1 MDRGAAENARQLALF
16 DELPAERAVPVHH
29 LVLAGRT
36 IEYRFGRRRRRT
48 IGIRVD
54 ATGLAVSA
62 PWRTPWREIDAFLR
76 ASERWILARLDE
88 WAGAGKPPRLHGT
101 SGEALPLFGRNVT
114 LDVRAGGRAVTLQ
127 GQRLLIEHPEPQ
139 RLGAVRAQLL
149 KWLKVRALEAL
160 APRAVHYAAR
170 LNLPPPP
177 VAISNARTQWG
188 VCMESGRVRLSWR
201 LVHLEPALADYVV
214 AHEAAHLVELNHS
227 KRFWKLVEA
236 LYPDWRAARKAIE
249 LAGAAL
255 PIL

>member
-1 MDRGAAENARQLALF
+1 MDRSAAENARQLALF
-16 DELPAERAVPVHH
+16 DELPAEGAAPVHH
-29 LVLAGRT
+29 LVLAGRS

-48 IGIRVD
+48 IGIRID

-76 ASERWILARLDE
+76 ASERWIVARLDE
-88 WAGAGKPPRLHGT
+88 WASVARPARFHGT
-101 SGEALPLFGRNVT
+101 NGEVLPLFGEKLT
-114 LDVRAGGRAVTLQ
+114 LEVLAGRRAVTLQ
-127 GQRLLIEHPEPQ
+127 GPRLLLRHPAPL
-139 RLGAVRAQLL
+139 RHGAVREQLL
-149 KWLKVRALEAL
+149 QWLKARALEAL
-160 APRAVHYAAR
+160 VPRAAHYAAR
-170 LNLPPPP
+170 LDLPPPP

-214 AHEAAHLVELNHS
+214 AHETAHLVELNHS

-255 PIL
+255 PII

>member
-1 MDRGAAENARQLALF
+1 MRRLA
-16 DELPAERAVPVHH
+16 
-29 LVLAGRT
+29 LAGR
-36 IEYRFGRRRRRT
+36 IVEYRFERRRRRT

-62 PWRTPWREIDAFLR
+62 PRRTPWREIEKFLR
-76 ASERWILARLDE
+76 SSERWILARLDE
-88 WAGAGKPPRLHGT
+88 WARAGKPARLHGA
-101 SGEALPLFGRNVT
+101 SGETLPLFGRGVT
-114 LDVRAGGRAVTLQ
+114 LQVRAGQNGVVLQ
-127 GQRLLIEHPEPQ
+127 GERLVIEHPEPG
-139 RLGAVRAQLL
+139 RSGAVRELL
-149 KWLKVRALEAL
+149 VRWLKARALEAL
-160 APRAVHYAAR
+160 TPRARHYAAR
-170 LNLPPPP
+170 LGVPTAT

-188 VCMESGRVRLSWR
+188 LCTEDRRLRLSWR

-227 KRFWKLVEA
+227 KRFWKVVEA

>member
-1 MDRGAAENARQLALF
+1 MDRGTAENSRQLALF
-16 DELPAERAVPVHH
+16 DELPVAAAAPVQR
-29 LVLAGRT
+29 LVLAGRVV
-36 IEYRFGRRRRRT
+36 EYRFARKRRRT

-62 PWRTPWREIDAFLR
+62 PRRAPWREIEAFLLKS
-76 ASERWILARLDE
+76 AHWIVARLDE
-88 WAGAGKPPRLHGT
+88 WATAPRAPKLIGT
-101 SGEALPLFGRNVT
+101 SGEVVPLFGRKVSLEVCN
-114 LDVRAGGRAVTLQ
+114 GRRSVTLQ
-127 GQRLLIEHPEPQ
+127 GPHLLIQHPEPH
-139 RLGAVRAQLL
+139 RLGAVREQLL
-149 KWLKVRALEAL
+149 KWLKVQAFEAL
-160 APRAVHYAAR
+160 APRAAHFAAR
-170 LNLPPPP
+170 LGLPAPP

-188 VCMESGRVRLSWR
+188 VCMESGRLRLSWR